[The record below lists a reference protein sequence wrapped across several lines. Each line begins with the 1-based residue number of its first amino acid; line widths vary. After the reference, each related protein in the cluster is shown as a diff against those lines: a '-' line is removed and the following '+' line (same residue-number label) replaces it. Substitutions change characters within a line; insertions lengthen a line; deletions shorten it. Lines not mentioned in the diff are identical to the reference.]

1 MKEGK
6 IKTQTKQPKK
16 KRRIIKA
23 PIEAGHLTLGYS
35 SFPVKNHEV
44 IGLKED
50 DPIFPIFKD
59 HFGLKII
66 EVEG

>member
-6 IKTQTKQPKK
+6 GKTETKQPKK
-16 KRRIIKA
+16 KRRIIRA

-35 SFPVKNHEV
+35 SFPVRNHEV

-50 DPIFPIFKD
+50 DPIFPLLKD
-59 HFGLKII
+59 HFELEVT
-66 EVEG
+66 EVEE